1 MYEDIHMALCRGRK
15 CINASHCMVSGAT
28 CLHTHPALDY
38 FMTHSIHAYESMVAS
53 TAAATV
59 SVLARCDR
67 ISVSK
72 YRVHCSKLILTFAV
86 SF

>member
-59 SVLARCDR
+59 VYLQGVTGYLSA
-67 ISVSK
+67 STESTAQ
-72 YRVHCSKLILTFAV
+72 S
-86 SF
+86 